1 MTVYVRACTYVGMGT
16 CSAVGNEFAQTFC
29 SVQMPSGYSLAG
41 GEEGGEGRGVGGT
54 GTMQL

>member
-16 CSAVGNEFAQTFC
+16 CSAVGNEFAHTFYF
-29 SVQMPSGYSLAG
+29 VQMPPGYSLAG
-41 GEEGGEGRGVGGT
+41 GQEGGGRGERG